1 VILFTAVFL
10 FIQTLSLSKT
20 FMLEPVALKDFFITF
35 FSSALIIMAGAS
47 YALLFAWSKVKPLL
61 SIKISAYASFLV
73 LLVSVY
79 QLTLAAN
86 LDGYWRIISY
96 LMVIGYFFAPI
107 AIWHLCKQTHD
118 KPDLITTMENE
129 NE

>member
-1 VILFTAVFL
+1 MCHEQPLALNNLKLNMI
-10 FIQTLSLSKT
+10 
-20 FMLEPVALKDFFITF
+20 EPVALKDFFITF

-47 YALLFAWSKVKPLL
+47 YALLFAWSKVNSRL
-61 SIKISAYASFLV
+61 SIKLSAYASYLI
-73 LLVSVY
+73 LLISVY

-96 LMVIGYFFAPI
+96 LMVIGYFIAPI

-118 KPDLITTMENE
+118 EPDLITTLEKENE
-129 NE
+129 